1 MMSLTSKILIPLALL
16 ALGGCGGTGLEGN
29 YLGKIGTKQDVCIR
43 FFGGNEAEIKGYWN
57 QDLKGE
63 FKTSSIK
70 GENVDSIVFLGPSE
84 KPFKLRVCY
93 SAEDD
98 HIEILAIH
106 SRVFGP
112 GARYIQTEKDST
124 FENQNPKLYR
134 VK

>member
-1 MMSLTSKILIPLALL
+1 MSLMSKILIPFLL
-16 ALGGCGGTGLEGN
+16 TGLCGCGGTGLDGE
-29 YLGKIGTKQDVCIR
+29 YIGQIATKQNVSIR
-43 FFGGNEAEIKGYWN
+43 FFDGNKAEIKGYWN
-57 QDLKGE
+57 QDLTGE

-93 SAEDD
+93 NVEDD
-98 HIEILAIH
+98 NIEILAIH

-124 FENQNPKLYR
+124 FENQNPKFYR